1 MNKRQV
7 SGWKKHWDFIL
18 LDIAVL
24 QLSYILAYWL
34 ARGIH
39 NPFTVSI
46 FRYLDLVLLVSQIAV
61 ILFSDNYSGIL
72 RRNRY
77 RELAAVAKFTA
88 VMLALVTVYLFAR
101 KDSST
106 VSRLQTG
113 MTVVVY
119 LALDW
124 VLRVLLKRH
133 VRRKIIRERGQKSL
147 VVVTSARIAEEV
159 LQKLFRH
166 NSYCDF
172 HVARMILLDAELPEG
187 YPAEM
192 PAGDVALGEQEY
204 MVPVS
209 LLDEQAVRELTHG
222 WVDEV
227 FVFQPADM
235 LFPMDLMDTLMT
247 MGITVNYSAEAIDRM
262 ANTDLRK
269 LGDFSVLTVGHRFAN
284 AGALA
289 FKRLFDIFGGLVGCV
304 LTGVIFL
311 FVAPF
316 IYRADPG
323 PVFFTQE
330 RIGQN
335 GKRIKI
341 HKFRSMVLDAE
352 ARKAELQGR
361 NKMQGLMFKVDD
373 DPRILPGIG
382 SFIRRTSLD
391 EFPQFYDCLI
401 GNLSLVGWR
410 PATVDEWE
418 RYTPEHRIR
427 ASMKPGITGMWQ
439 VSGRST
445 ITDFDE
451 IVRLDREYIENWSL
465 LLDLKILLKTVVVV
479 LSRRGAE

>member
-18 LDIAVL
+18 LDLAVL
-24 QLSYILAYWL
+24 QVSYILAYWL
-34 ARGIH
+34 GRGFH
-39 NPFTVSI
+39 NPYTYAI
-46 FRYLDLVLLVSQIAV
+46 FRYLAVVFLVSQLAV
-61 ILFSDNYSGIL
+61 MLFSGNYSGIL

-77 RELAAVAKFTA
+77 QELAAVAKFTA
-88 VMLALVTVYLFAR
+88 VMLAIVTVYLFVR

-113 MTVVVY
+113 LTVVVY

-124 VLRVLLKRH
+124 ALRVLLKRY
-133 VRRKIIRERGQKSL
+133 VRRKIIRERGQKAL
-147 VVVTSARIAEEV
+147 VVVTSARLAEAV

-172 HVARMILLDAELPEG
+172 HVARIILLDSTLPEG

-209 LLDEQAVRELTHG
+209 LLNEESLRELTHD

-227 FVFQPADM
+227 FVFQPSDM
-235 LFPMDLMDTLMT
+235 LFPMHLMDTLMT

-289 FKRLFDIFGGLVGCV
+289 VKRLVDILGGLVGCV
-304 LTGVIFL
+304 FTGIIFL
-311 FVAPF
+311 FVAPA

-352 ARKAELQGR
+352 AKKAELMER

-382 SFIRRTSLD
+382 HFIRRTSLD

-401 GNLSLVGWR
+401 GSLSLVGWR
-410 PATVDEWE
+410 PCTLDEWE
-418 RYTPEHRIR
+418 RYAPEHRIR
-427 ASMKPGITGMWQ
+427 AGMKPGITGMWQ
-439 VSGRST
+439 VSGRNT
-445 ITDFDE
+445 VTDFEE
-451 IVRLDREYIENWSL
+451 IVRLDRAYIENWSL